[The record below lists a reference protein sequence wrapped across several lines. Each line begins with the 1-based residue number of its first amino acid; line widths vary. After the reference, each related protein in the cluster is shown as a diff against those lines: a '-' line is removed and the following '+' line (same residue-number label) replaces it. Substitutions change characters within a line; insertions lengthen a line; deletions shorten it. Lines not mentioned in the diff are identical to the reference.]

1 MPSVSWISQTQTSP
15 ASSRFMIRSRVVSAS
30 ALNSASSSV
39 RELFLAVIYIRL
51 DKYTMPRHIR
61 IREYIPALVQTFRA
75 AVHPRS
81 ADLQVCRKEGYM
93 PTGNTND
100 VLDAVRE

>member
-1 MPSVSWISQTQTSP
+1 
-15 ASSRFMIRSRVVSAS
+15 RSFIFALTNIPCRDIFVYANIFRPWCRPLGLQFTRV
-30 ALNSASSSV
+30 
-39 RELFLAVIYIRL
+39 
-51 DKYTMPRHIR
+51 
-61 IREYIPALVQTFRA
+61 VQTFRA

-100 VLDAVRE
+100 VLDAVRERYGAIARTAGALTCGTGGGCCTGADDPISS